1 MVSYI
6 RLCPSP
12 NESLQHRASV
22 WCSVSLSKGYRGCIR
37 VVTVE
42 VVSSQWK
49 AKQPPFQ
56 CTVMS
61 LLNNTIPL
69 SSALFPPSVS
79 ANLSSFTS
87 FSAFLLLSSPLPYSH
102 RGPLWVINSWH
113 SLGSSSQLQWGCAS
127 SYAPTNVSW
136 QTAEGMKYNTAVG
149 KKKITK
155 KADSVPSKQL
165 VPWSRIR
172 EAARWSTCPLNGRL
186 FPIKWHNGGLQLAH
200 TPGPAGG

>member
-1 MVSYI
+1 MYLMVSSI

-12 NESLQHRASV
+12 NESLQHHASV
-22 WCSVSLSKGYRGCIR
+22 WRCVSLSKGYRGCIR

-56 CTVMS
+56 CTVLS
-61 LLNNTIPL
+61 LLNNTILL

-87 FSAFLLLSSPLPYSH
+87 FSFSAFLLLSSPLPYSH
-102 RGPLWVINSWH
+102 RGPVWVINSWH
-113 SLGSSSQLQWGCAS
+113 SLGSSSQLQWGCVS
-127 SYAPTNVSW
+127 SYAPANVSW

-149 KKKITK
+149 EK
-155 KADSVPSKQL
+155 
-165 VPWSRIR
+165 
-172 EAARWSTCPLNGRL
+172 N
-186 FPIKWHNGGLQLAH
+186 N
-200 TPGPAGG
+200 